1 MGLYENVKEAA
12 KSKGYSINK
21 LEKELGFARSYISKF
36 KNITPSADKVQK
48 IADFLGVTSEYLLTG
63 TDDVGSS
70 LTAKDNRDI
79 AKDLDSIME
88 KLTAGEDGP
97 ASYNGE
103 ELSPEAAELFRD
115 ELEIALKRLKIINKE
130 KYTPKKYKK
139 QVDCL
144 NRNIKKIVSYYKRK
158 TGTSDPFAIADQ
170 LGILYQ
176 ICDLQ
181 FEGCYMF
188 LKNHRYIFIN
198 QNLPEHEQRLVMAHE
213 LGHALLHR
221 KENCYFI
228 RNKTLLLN
236 SKKEIEANKF
246 AMELLLPDSFLAEYR
261 DFTIDQISRMTGYHQ
276 KLIQLRVDLNHLD
289 FPNH

>member
-88 KLTAGEDGP
+88 KLTSGEDGP

-198 QNLPEHEQRLVMAHE
+198 QSLPEHEQRLVMAHE

-221 KENCYFI
+221 KENYYFI

-276 KLIQLRVDLNHLD
+276 KLLELKFHE
-289 FPNH
+289 